1 MKKILIMCLALVSI
15 CNSVS
20 ANDKNLYITPN
31 SGEVVVW
38 KVASLQK
45 MMFQNG
51 NMILVMKDGTSTYTP
66 IASVQKMNIRAEGE
80 TNSIDGVSAEC
91 ELTWD
96 GTVLHVS
103 GTQVNAVSVYGING
117 MLVMQSA
124 VASDGSVNLD
134 GLQSGVYIVNVGGA
148 KVKIVK

>member
-1 MKKILIMCLALVSI
+1 MKKILIMCLALVSV

-38 KVASLQK
+38 KVAALQK

-51 NMILVMKDGTSTYTP
+51 NMILVMKDGTSSYTP
-66 IASVQKMNIRAEGE
+66 IASVQKMNIRTEDE
-80 TNSIDGVSAEC
+80 TNSIDGVSTER
-91 ELTWD
+91 ELSWD
-96 GTVLHVS
+96 GTVLHVC
-103 GTQVNAVSVYGING
+103 GTQMGVVSVYGING
-117 MLVMQSA
+117 TLVMQSA
-124 VASDGSVNLD
+124 VAVDGSVNLG